1 MPPAT
6 TARKKPQG
14 IPVAVLGVIVI
25 LVCMS
30 LIPPASALEKSIPI
44 TITAIFNPAKPAAVF
59 TSDVTEG
66 LAPITVNFKDLTPGG
81 PVSWLW
87 SFGDDTTSD
96 LQNPTHTYT
105 ATGLYDV
112 SLSVTF
118 APGGVPT
125 KTEISKYIGAYASS
139 YNLIFN
145 TPGLTGT
152 TDITFIPSQFPGT
165 YTLIGNVLT
174 LTYPVGSPFKELV
187 ITFSPAPVTQPDGTI
202 TGHVLSATLE
212 TKDLAGSL
220 IDGVEQHSI
229 IFNLTAVPPPLS
241 GVQTD
246 TIDEVDPQNL
256 AAFEA
261 LAAGSSLTLLDT
273 YYEMFVSTT
282 IPVETI
288 TSMGIKMAL
297 PSGWNVPDLAI
308 IGVGPGGIIGIIPT
322 NPPTTSGGFIV
333 FNAPS
338 FTGYDTFGLALLQG
352 PPPPPSSGDSSSS
365 EDIAPSAPAAE
376 QAAPAQAA
384 AAAPAAAAPAQ
395 QGMEQLAPTQ
405 EGTVASQSADLSI
418 DGFSVTSDSGD
429 GKMNLTINRTQV
441 ERSGA
446 NVTVVNNT
454 VTIVHPM
461 FSIVF
466 VCVKVTEIDGIIH
479 GEDVLSIVPTTTPL
493 QGIISGETVS
503 AWLNTHLYNISSGA
517 MITTSLAE
525 PVNKDINDAFGNAL
539 KDAGQ
544 DIQAIDYTM
553 TVTKTNI
560 TATHSA
566 NISMTASPAWV
577 EANGGID
584 SVYIVRIPDTPTL
597 ENPNMDPQVLK
608 TFWVG
613 NDTKGNMIFE
623 AFSPD
628 GLSVFGLVTA
638 KASVTTME
646 ENPNATVAVASKSMV
661 STNVGMYAWL
671 LSVIEQNPWIL
682 VILLAVIAVAAYFGW
697 WKRRL

>member
-1 MPPAT
+1 MQPAT
-6 TARKKPQG
+6 TARKKQCG

-44 TITAIFNPAKPAAVF
+44 TITAIFNPAKPAAQF
-59 TSDVTEG
+59 TSDYTEG
-66 LAPITVNFKDLTPGG
+66 LAPLTVTFKDLTTGG
-81 PVSWLW
+81 PVSWVW
-87 SFGDDTTSD
+87 SFGDGTTSD
-96 LQNPTHTYT
+96 QQNPTHTYS
-105 ATGLYDV
+105 ASGLYTV

-118 APGGVPT
+118 ALGGVPT
-125 KTEISKYIGAYASS
+125 KTEVTNYIGAYASS

-174 LTYPVGSPFKELV
+174 LTYPDGSPFKELV

-220 IDGVEQHSI
+220 INGVEQHSI
-229 IFNLTAVPPPLS
+229 IFYLTAVPPPGS

-246 TIDEVDPQNL
+246 TIDKVDPQNL
-256 AAFEA
+256 AAFVA
-261 LAAGSSLTLLDT
+261 LAAGSGLTLVGT
-273 YYEMFVSTT
+273 YYEMFVDTT
-282 IPVETI
+282 IPANTI
-288 TSMGIKMAL
+288 LSMGIKMAL
-297 PSGWNVPDLAI
+297 PSGWNSPGITI
-308 IGVGPGGIIGIIPT
+308 IGVGPGGNAGIIPT
-322 NPPTTSGGFIV
+322 ISPTTSGGFIV

-338 FTGYDTFGLALLQG
+338 FTGYDTFGLALLRG
-352 PPPPPSSGDSSSS
+352 PALAPSSGDTGGG
-365 EDIAPSAPAAE
+365 EDLGPAPAAE
-376 QAAPAQAA
+376 QAAQAEAAQ
-384 AAAPAAAAPAQ
+384 AQ
-395 QGMEQLAPTQ
+395 QGMEQLGPTQ
-405 EGTVASQSADLSI
+405 EGTVASSSVDLSI

-441 ERSGA
+441 EKSGA

-466 VCVKVTEIDGIIH
+466 VCVKVTEINGIIH

-493 QGIISGETVS
+493 EGIISGETVS
-503 AWLNTHLYNISSGA
+503 AWLNTRLYNISSGA

-525 PVNKDINDAFGNAL
+525 PVNKDINDAFGVAL
-539 KDAGQ
+539 KDEGK

-566 NISMTASPAWV
+566 NISMTATPAWV

-608 TFWVG
+608 TTWIG

-638 KASVTTME
+638 KATVTEME

-661 STNVGMYAWL
+661 STNVGMYAWI
-671 LSVIEQNPWIL
+671 LSVIEQNPLIL
-682 VILLAVIAVAAYFGW
+682 VILLAVIAVLAYFGW